1 MPTLSKTGQL
11 KDLEGR
17 HKLLLRLVELSVT
30 LNSTLD
36 LDELLQLITAT
47 ATELLECEAASILL
61 YDEKNPRLYFAAATG
76 SNPAQL
82 AEIPVPIDNSL
93 AGTIFRTN
101 QPLVLNNAEQDPRH
115 YSLVSDHIKFKIN
128 TLLGVPMLIKDRTM
142 GVLEAVNKK
151 DGGFTD
157 SDVAI
162 LSVTAAHAAIAINNA
177 RLLKAT
183 KQALE
188 KVKVTN
194 QIKSNF
200 LSLASHELRTPLGI
214 IIGYATFLQEGT
226 RGESSD
232 HANQVLGAAAQ
243 MRSLLDQM
251 NNLTLLQS
259 DEMEMRPM
267 KISIQDVLNFAL
279 DEIKYFAA
287 RRDLQLVLAFQD
299 DPIFVNVDAE
309 KTTLAFVNLLNNA
322 IRFSSEGSKVIIG
335 VVQQEKR
342 VTVSVQ
348 DHGIGIPV
356 DKLQKIFEEFY
367 QIEPPNT
374 RSYGGL
380 GIGLTIAKGLIETQ
394 GGKIWAE
401 SEGEGQGSTFKVTL
415 NVTQE

>member
-11 KDLEGR
+11 RDLEGR
-17 HKLLLRLVELSVT
+17 QKLLLRLVELSVT

-76 SNPAQL
+76 SDPAQL
-82 AEIPVPIDNSL
+82 AEIPVPIDSSL

-101 QPLVLNNAEQDPRH
+101 QPLILNDAQQDPRH
-115 YSLVSDHIKFKIN
+115 YSLVSDHVKFKIHS
-128 TLLGVPMLIKDRTM
+128 LLGVPMPIKDRTM
-142 GVLEAVNKK
+142 GVLEAVNKRE
-151 DGGFTD
+151 GGFTD
-157 SDVAI
+157 SDAAI

-177 RLLKAT
+177 RLLRAAQ
-183 KQALE
+183 QALE

-194 QIKSNF
+194 QVKSNF

-214 IIGYATFLQEGT
+214 IIGYATFLQESA
-226 RGESSD
+226 RGESTE
-232 HANQVLGAAAQ
+232 HVNQVLGAASQ
-243 MRSLLDQM
+243 MRSLLGQM
-251 NNLTLLQS
+251 NNLTLLQA

-267 KISIQDVLNFAL
+267 KISIQDVLNFAI
-279 DEIKYFAA
+279 DEIKYSAA
-287 RRDLQLVLAFQD
+287 RRDLQLVFAFQE
-299 DPIFVNVDAE
+299 DPIYVNVDAE
-309 KTTLAFVNLLNNA
+309 KTALAFVNLLNNA
-322 IRFSSEGSKVIIG
+322 IRFSPEGSDITIG
-335 VVQQEKR
+335 AVQQEKL
-342 VTVSVQ
+342 VMIWVQ

-374 RSYGGL
+374 RHYGGL

-394 GGKIWAE
+394 NGKIWAE
-401 SEGEGQGSTFKVTL
+401 SAGEGHGSTFKVTL
-415 NVTQE
+415 RTVV